1 MSSLARSAFVP
12 ARVEARVLAVSLT
25 LSAVL
30 FLAGLLI
37 GYHSLSSLRT
47 LGDDPAAAESWNL
60 GTIVLRNMGAACL
73 LYVGAITGG
82 SATFI
87 TLPLVGLYV
96 GATAKIGVVT
106 AGGAALVN
114 SVAWYVPFEF
124 LGCLVAAAAGLYPLI
139 AALRRR
145 KAGDRALSAYTA
157 ALGASLLIFAAGAV
171 LILCGAAIEAV
182 VIAQF
187 ER

>member
-1 MSSLARSAFVP
+1 MSSPVRSAFIP
-12 ARVEARVLAVSLT
+12 ARVDGKVLAVSLA

-37 GYHSLSSLRT
+37 GYHSLQSLRP
-47 LGDDPAAAESWNL
+47 LGNDAPTAESWNF
-60 GTIVLRNMGAACL
+60 GTIVLRNIGAACL
-73 LYVGAITGG
+73 LYVGAVTGG
-82 SATFI
+82 SATLI

-106 AGGAALVN
+106 AGGSALLN

-124 LGCLVAAAAGLYPLI
+124 LGCLVAAAAGLYPLVST
-139 AALRRR
+139 LRRR
-145 KAGDRALSAYTA
+145 SSGAPALSAYSS
-157 ALGASLLIFAAGAV
+157 ALGGSLLLFAAGAV

-182 VIAQF
+182 VITQF